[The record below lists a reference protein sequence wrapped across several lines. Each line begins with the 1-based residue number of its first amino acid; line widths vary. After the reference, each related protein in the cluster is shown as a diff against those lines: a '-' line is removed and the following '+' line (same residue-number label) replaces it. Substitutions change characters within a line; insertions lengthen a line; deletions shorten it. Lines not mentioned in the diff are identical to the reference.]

1 MTQRRAA
8 GYNQRTPHA
17 CDGPNCASLRSHP
30 DRYDAYQAT
39 FIYPTPV
46 SAPQSALFTYLTPML
61 VSKSASFPYPTPTS
75 APKSASFTQLTRL
88 HAPKRGVF
96 GKSIYDS
103 LLIYVVY
110 RIRTIKSNQIYDV

>member
-39 FIYPTPV
+39 FIYPTPML
-46 SAPQSALFTYLTPML
+46 AP
-61 VSKSASFPYPTPTS
+61 KSASFPDPTPMLV
-75 APKSASFTQLTRL
+75 PKSASFTQPTRL

-96 GKSIYDS
+96 GKVVYQSV
-103 LLIYVVY
+103 LIYAVY
-110 RIRTIKSNQIYDV
+110 RIRTIESDQIYGV